1 MIIRGQKV
9 LRVKKLDY
17 TRHPEAKFLEPEK
30 TDVHISEWRKAGTV
44 KEMRAEA
51 VEKKEKENQ
60 GFDCADKEE
69 EPLTLQEHVR
79 SRKQV
84 RPGMGRRPEEEDS
97 RSQEEHGRI
106 ERVEDLFQ

>member
-1 MIIRGQKV
+1 M
-9 LRVKKLDY
+9 
-17 TRHPEAKFLEPEK
+17 
-30 TDVHISEWRKAGTV
+30 HIPEWRKAGTA

-51 VEKKEKENQ
+51 VEEKEKENPD
-60 GFDCADKEE
+60 FDCIVKEE
-69 EPLTLQEHVR
+69 EPLTLQEQVR

-84 RPGMGRRPEEEDS
+84 RPGMRRRPEEEDS